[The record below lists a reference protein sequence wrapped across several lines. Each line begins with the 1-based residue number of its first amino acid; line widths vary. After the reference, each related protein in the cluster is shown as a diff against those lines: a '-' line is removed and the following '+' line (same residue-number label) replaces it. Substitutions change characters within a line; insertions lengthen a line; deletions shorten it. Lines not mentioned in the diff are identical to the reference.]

1 VATAITEGAA
11 LYGHR
16 NRAGAARLPAEAD
29 GLGRPDRKRFPAGG
43 ADMTSTAIELSNRR
57 AVEQA
62 QQSMER
68 APIVR
73 SDGKSASIK
82 SILECIQ
89 PELVMGGLR
98 ALWESIQPE
107 LVMGGLRA
115 LWESI
120 EVTPHH
126 NLPER
131 LARVPKVGEWM
142 PYVPLPLERGSGTPI
157 KPNHQSWCTWMR

>member
-1 VATAITEGAA
+1 MTTAITKGAA

-16 NRAGAARLPAEAD
+16 DRAGAARLPAEAD
-29 GLGRPDRKRFPAGG
+29 VLGRPGRKRFPAGG

-62 QQSMER
+62 QQSLGR

-82 SILECIQ
+82 SILEC
-89 PELVMGGLR
+89 
-98 ALWESIQPE
+98 IQPE

>member
-1 VATAITEGAA
+1 
-11 LYGHR
+11 
-16 NRAGAARLPAEAD
+16 
-29 GLGRPDRKRFPAGG
+29 
-43 ADMTSTAIELSNRR
+43 MTSTSIALSHYR
-57 AVEQA
+57 AFEQA
-62 QQSMER
+62 KQSLER

-98 ALWESIQPE
+98 ALWESI
-107 LVMGGLRA
+107 
-115 LWESI
+115 

-131 LARVPKVGEWM
+131 LARVPKVGM

-157 KPNHQSWCTWMR
+157 TPDHRSWCTWMR

>member
-1 VATAITEGAA
+1 MATAITEGAA

-16 NRAGAARLPAEAD
+16 DRACAARLPAEAD
-29 GLGRPDRKRFPAGG
+29 GLGHPDRKRFPAGG

-98 ALWESIQPE
+98 
-107 LVMGGLRA
+107 V

-120 EVTPHH
+120 EATAHL

-131 LARVPKVGEWM
+131 LARVPKVGGWM
-142 PYVPLPLERGSGTPI
+142 PYVPLPLEPGSGTQITPD
-157 KPNHQSWCTWMR
+157 HQSWYGWTV

>member
-1 VATAITEGAA
+1 
-11 LYGHR
+11 
-16 NRAGAARLPAEAD
+16 
-29 GLGRPDRKRFPAGG
+29 
-43 ADMTSTAIELSNRR
+43 MTSTAIELSNRR

-62 QQSMER
+62 QQSLGR

-82 SILECIQ
+82 SILKC
-89 PELVMGGLR
+89 
-98 ALWESIQPE
+98 IQPE

-131 LARVPKVGEWM
+131 LALVPKVGEWM